1 MKTGLARGAFALL
14 LAITAIVG
22 VRADDKADFDR
33 RAAVRYMELFQS
45 LDRNADGAVSRDESQ
60 GDLNFRPR
68 FDDMDINRDG
78 SVTLAELQRYVD
90 QQHGIRVELGQR

>member
-1 MKTGLARGAFALL
+1 MKTGLVRGAFALL
-14 LAITAIVG
+14 LAMAAAAG
-22 VRADDKADFDR
+22 VHADDKADFDR

-45 LDRNADGAVSRDESQ
+45 LDRNADGAVTREEAQ

-78 SVTLAELQRYVD
+78 IVTLAELQRFVD
-90 QQHGIRVELGQR
+90 QQHGIRLELGQR